1 MRKLISMILI
11 TLLVLSLVA
20 CGNSE
25 PKNTTPSEERPE
37 QKGIEV
43 EKELFDVRLNLP
55 ASLFEDEDMG
65 EVKKDAAEKGI
76 HDVVVNEDGSVTYI
90 MSKSQHRKL
99 LEDLRKTLDENIAK
113 MLSEDEGIFKE
124 ISFNGDCTELTVKVD
139 IENYT
144 AFDNLS
150 LLGHEFSGIMYQ
162 VFNAVP
168 DVEQAV
174 KTNIVDH
181 QTGEVIDTWVYN
193 PNEN

>member
-1 MRKLISMILI
+1 
-11 TLLVLSLVA
+11 
-20 CGNSE
+20 
-25 PKNTTPSEERPE
+25 
-37 QKGIEV
+37 
-43 EKELFDVRLNLP
+43 
-55 ASLFEDEDMG
+55 
-65 EVKKDAAEKGI
+65 VK
-76 HDVVVNEDGSVTYI
+76 SRR
-90 MSKSQHRKL
+90 MLRSKSQHRKL